1 MSNSRLWMR
10 GGEGKGEPFP
20 SLHKRE
26 NCRGSGDKMQ
36 KALVASRRARDGIM
50 KGAADLARRL
60 TGTEN
65 ADRKKPVQGPGQKAL
80 ENSN

>member
-1 MSNSRLWMR
+1 
-10 GGEGKGEPFP
+10 
-20 SLHKRE
+20 
-26 NCRGSGDKMQ
+26 MQ

-65 ADRKKPVQGPGQKAL
+65 ADRKKPVQGTGQKAL